1 MSYKHC
7 MDLVFSAHAVERMQQ
22 RRISPTDIE
31 EIIFKCDGKIKQS
44 RDKTIYY
51 KRLKRRKDNDLAA
64 VVIEKRNDILEVLT
78 VMIHFEVKK

>member
-1 MSYKHC
+1 MN
-7 MDLVFSAHAVERMQQ
+7 LVFSAHAVERMQQ
-22 RRISPTDIE
+22 RKISPTDIE

-51 KRLKRRKDNDLAA
+51 KRLKRREDNDLAA